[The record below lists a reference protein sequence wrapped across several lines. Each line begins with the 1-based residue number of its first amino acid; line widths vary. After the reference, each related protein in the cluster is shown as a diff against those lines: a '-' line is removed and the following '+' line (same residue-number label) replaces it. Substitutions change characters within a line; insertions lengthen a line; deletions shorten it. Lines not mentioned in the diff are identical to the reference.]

1 MMKKLLS
8 FMLVFCIAGI
18 ASASS
23 VTLVPI
29 LPNDPGG
36 IENPLHPSETILVY
50 ATSDT
55 GLIGLN
61 ATLTLSG
68 PGHIVG
74 ASGIPHAAALGW
86 DPTLSF
92 DPKPSVQYPG
102 GLEIGMGTFGLPAIG
117 QVAWWEIHC
126 NGPDPVIVTLNADTG
141 YGGSMDQN
149 YQVPQ
154 IGGSVTIYQTPE
166 PMTVALLGLGGLF
179 LRRRK

>member
-1 MMKKLLS
+1 MKKLLS
-8 FMLVFCIAGI
+8 FMLVLCIAGI

-55 GLIGLN
+55 GLIGLD
-61 ATLTLSG
+61 AILTVTSG
-68 PGHIVG
+68 PGQIV
-74 ASGIPHAAALGW
+74 AAISKANCAELGW
-86 DPTLSF
+86 DPSLSF
-92 DPKPSVQYPG
+92 DPAVAPG
-102 GLEIGMGTFGLPAIG
+102 QAEVGLGTFGAPPVG
-117 QVAWWEIHC
+117 PVAWYEVHC
-126 NGPDPVIVTLNADTG
+126 NGPDPVVVTLSPGTQF
-141 YGGSMDQN
+141 GGSMDSL
-149 YQVPQ
+149 YGVPQ